1 MIPLYSEKPRS
12 GLQDR
17 LTVVILDTLNG
28 MPLNQPTYLA
38 CVSIAMA
45 VIAKSVPSVGEALSG
60 RM

>member
-17 LTVVILDTLNG
+17 LAVEILDTLNG
-28 MPLNQPTYLA
+28 VPLNTPTYHA

-45 VIAKSVPSVGEALSG
+45 VITKSVGEALSG